1 MNSLSR
7 PLRSVLTQKL
17 KQWVKPYAPTWLLNY
32 HHNRIIRK
40 DGATYQGKSLRE
52 VFSNVYETGAWGV
65 AENPA
70 EFYSGSSSHD
80 PTIVDTYVNAVTAY
94 LESMPSRPDV
104 VDLGCGDF
112 NIGKRIRPA
121 CARYIACDVVE
132 PVIQSNR
139 SRFSSLDVDFRC
151 VDITSEALPPGDV
164 VFLRQVLDH
173 LDNARIAQ
181 VLARLTPYKILI
193 LTEYS
198 PAKPGF
204 TPNLDKPIG
213 SALRLWGAKPSA
225 IVVTAPPFGLKTLS
239 ARVLCEVKDSGG
251 VIRTT
256 VYELPRANHG
266 EPSRPR

>member
-7 PLRSVLTQKL
+7 PMRSVLTTKL

-40 DGATYQGKSLRE
+40 DGARYQGKTLRE

-65 AENPA
+65 AEDPA

-80 PTIVDTYVNAVTAY
+80 PTIVDTYVKAVTAY
-94 LESMPSRPDV
+94 LASMPSRPDV

-132 PVIQSNR
+132 PVVRSNR
-139 SRFSSLDVDFRC
+139 TRFAGLDVDFRC
-151 VDITSEALPPGDV
+151 VDITSEPLPAGDV

-173 LDNARIAQ
+173 LDNALIAE
-181 VLARLTPYKILI
+181 VLARLTPYRILI

-198 PAKPGF
+198 PATPGF

-213 SALRLWGAKPSA
+213 SALRLWGEKPSA
-225 IVVTAPPFGLKTLS
+225 IELTAPPFNLKVLS
-239 ARVLCEVKDSGG
+239 TRLLCEVKDSGG

-256 VYELPRANHG
+256 AYELARDNHG
-266 EPSRPR
+266 

>member
-1 MNSLSR
+1 MNSPNTPFR
-7 PLRSVLTQKL
+7 TML
-17 KQWVKPYAPTWLLNY
+17 KQRFKRLVKPYTPTWLLKY
-32 HHNRIIRK
+32 HRNQIIRK
-40 DGATYQGKSLRE
+40 DGMQYQGKTLRE

-65 AENPA
+65 AENPS

-80 PTIVDTYVNAVTAY
+80 ATIVETYVKAITAY
-94 LESMPSRPDV
+94 LESMPYRPDV

-112 NIGKRIRPA
+112 NIGKRIRCS

-132 PVIQSNR
+132 AVIQSNR
-139 SRFSSLDVDFRC
+139 TRFSSLDVDFRC
-151 VDITSEALPPGDV
+151 IDITSEPLPPGDV

-173 LDNARIAQ
+173 LDNAHIGK

-198 PAKPGF
+198 PSTPGF

-213 SALRLWGAKPSA
+213 TALRLFGATPSG
-225 IVVTAPPFGLKTLS
+225 IVVTAPPFELKTLS
-239 ARVLCEVKDSGG
+239 MRTLCKVENSGG

-256 VYELPRANHG
+256 AYELPGANRASN
-266 EPSRPR
+266 